1 MNHNLLVTRSL
12 LTTLVLLFFSV
23 ASFAQDAGRTVTGTL
38 TDNSGEPLIGANV
51 YVKGTQTGTVTDFN
65 GDYELEIGPDAEML
79 VFSYVGYGTKEVAL
93 EEGKDNYDVILGS
106 EVELD
111 EVVVTAL
118 GIEREEKALGYS
130 VQKLGSEDIAKV
142 KPTNVT
148 NALAGKASGVYV
160 TGSSAGPTASANIN
174 IRGAASLL
182 GNNQP
187 LFVVNGIPIT
197 NDLYSFDDG
206 LNGSTTIDFGN
217 AAQIVNPDDIESV
230 NVLKGPAASA
240 LYGSRAADGVI
251 LIETKT
257 GKKAEGWGVEINST
271 TTAETILK
279 LPNYQNEFGF
289 GARGIYSYVDG
300 SNYAGVDFNG
310 DEKVSND
317 PADGELVYEAYGENW
332 GPRMNGQLIKQFNSD
347 GEAVPFTP
355 APDNI
360 RNFFRTGVTSINNI
374 AINNNSDAGDFRLS
388 YTNTANRGIV
398 PNSNLRRHTFQ
409 TSIGRNLFD
418 EKLKVRLNAMYVRSG
433 SDNIPNAGYD
443 ESSSVMY
450 GWLWYP
456 RQVEIND
463 LRDYWE
469 PGLEGVQQRYV
480 ENLWVNNPWMIA
492 NENTNSFTSNRI
504 IANFQVKYKL
514 NDNFD
519 IRLRYGADVVDDE
532 RQFRRAPST
541 KGVLQGSY
549 REDEISFSETNAEAI
564 IGYHTDR
571 TDNSLFD
578 LDLKI
583 GGNIMRQDANFLVAN
598 NPELKFFGTDE
609 SIYTLSNARSGVLV
623 ESQKTRLGI
632 NSLFGLAT
640 LSYDN
645 FLYLDASVRQD
656 WNSTLV
662 NPEVDLEESDY
673 SFLYP
678 SVSLSAVLS
687 EKMNLGANSSLSFLK
702 LKGAYAEVGNGAPAY
717 AFGNTF
723 TPRPAFGGNSVF
735 TTNRTVGDPSL
746 TNERTQAIE
755 AGVDIRFLNDRLRL
769 DATYYDMLS
778 FDQVIFLP
786 VAATSGYDFRL
797 TNGGEIRNRGVEVML
812 SATPVQS
819 DNFRWDVTLNLG
831 HNRAVVESLPDVI
844 ASDRYSIIADVFPGD
859 EGGADLEYVAEEG
872 ELLGQLY
879 GLGFQRS
886 EDGQIIHENGLPLLT
901 EDKVSAGSFQPDL
914 RAGIYNSFTVG
925 NFSLG
930 ILFDGQFG
938 GNIYSRTHALM
949 NTGGTITNEDDPKLD
964 MLTTEGREIYSVSY
978 AEDGTP
984 IYTLEQEGGVV
995 GPGVM
1000 YAYET
1005 NDNGD
1010 IIFTDDGPQRTDQ
1023 LVENDGMNWS
1033 FNESTGEWES
1043 SLRKPGGAGYTGYFY
1058 NYYGNGFNRDNIEA
1072 ATYDATYVKLREVS
1086 LTYQLPSN
1094 LLQAAGIAR
1103 ASVSFVGRNLL
1114 LFSDVP
1120 SIDPETYSIRNG
1132 LFVNGFES
1140 TQLPS
1145 TRSFGVSLNL
1155 GF

>member
-1 MNHNLLVTRSL
+1 MGWAQE
-12 LTTLVLLFFSV
+12 TTLTG
-23 ASFAQDAGRTVTGTL
+23 AVT
-38 TDNSGEPLIGANV
+38 DSDGEPLIGANV
-51 YVKGTQTGTVTDFN
+51 YVKGNTSAGTVTDFN
-65 GDYELEIGPDAEML
+65 GNFELTVGAEATTL
-79 VFSYVGYGTKEVAL
+79 VISYVGYATQEIPIEGQSTFNITMKEQ
-93 EEGKDNYDVILGS
+93 IS
-106 EVELD
+106 LD

-130 VQKLGSEDIAKV
+130 VQKLGAEQIAKV

-217 AAQIVNPDDIESV
+217 AAQIVNPDDIASI

-257 GKKAEGWGVEINST
+257 GEAAQGWGVEVNST

-289 GARGIYSYVDG
+289 GARGIYSYLDG
-300 SNYAGVDFNG
+300 TNYAGFDFNG
-310 DEKVSND
+310 DEKVSSD
-317 PADGELVYEAYGENW
+317 PADGELIYEAYGENW

-347 GEAVPFTP
+347 GEPTPFTP

-360 RNFFRTGVTSINNI
+360 RNFFRTGITSINNI
-374 AINNNSDAGDFRLS
+374 AINNNTDNGDFRLS
-388 YTNTANRGIV
+388 YTNTSNRGIV
-398 PNSNLRRHTFQ
+398 PNTDLLRNTFQ
-409 TSIGRNLFD
+409 ASIGRNIFD
-418 EKLKVRLNAMYVRSG
+418 ERLKVRLNAMYVSSG

-456 RQVEIND
+456 RQVEIDD

-469 PGLEGVQQRYV
+469 PGQEGVQQRYV
-480 ENLWVNNPWMIA
+480 EDLWVNNPWFIA
-492 NENTNSFTSNRI
+492 NENTNSFTSDRLI
-504 IANFQVKYKL
+504 GNFQVSYEF
-514 NDNFD
+514 NNNFD
-519 IRLRYGADVVDDE
+519 IRLRYGADVVNDE

-564 IGYHTDR
+564 LSYHTNR
-571 TDNSLFD
+571 SNSSLFD

-583 GGNIMRQDANFLVAN
+583 GGNIMRQNANFLVAN

-632 NSLFGLAT
+632 NSLFGIAT
-640 LSYDN
+640 VSYDN

-662 NPEVDLEESDY
+662 NPEIGLDDSDY

-687 EKMNLGANSSLSFLK
+687 EKLNLSANSALSFLK

-723 TPRPAFGGNSVF
+723 TPRPAFGSSSVF
-735 TTNRTVGDPSL
+735 TTNRTIGDPDL
-746 TNERTQAIE
+746 TNERTQALE
-755 AGVDIRFLNDRLRL
+755 FGVDVRFLNDRLRL

-786 VAATSGYDFRL
+786 VAASSGYDFRL
-797 TNGGEIRNRGVEVML
+797 TNGGEIRNRGVEVLL
-812 SATPVQS
+812 SAIPVQTP
-819 DNFRWDVTLNLG
+819 NFSWDITLNLG
-831 HNRAVVESLPDVI
+831 HNRAIVESLPDI
-844 ASDRYSIIADVFPGD
+844 ISSGRYSIIADVFPGD

-886 EDGQIIHENGLPLLT
+886 DDGQIIHQNGLPLLT
-901 EDKVSAGSFQPDL
+901 DEKVSAGSFQPDL
-914 RAGIYNSFTVG
+914 RAGIYNTFTLG

-949 NTGGTITNEDDPKLD
+949 ATGGTITNEDDPNLD
-964 MLTTEGREIYSVSY
+964 LLTTEGRVVYSVDY
-978 AEDGTP
+978 DNNGNP
-984 IYTLEQEGGVV
+984 VYTLEEEGGVV
-995 GPGVM
+995 APGLM
-1000 YAYET
+1000 YGYAT
-1005 NDNGD
+1005 DDNGD
-1010 IIFTDDGPQRTDQ
+1010 ILFNDNGPVRNDQ
-1023 LVENDGMNWS
+1023 LVDNDGMTWN
-1033 FNESTGEWES
+1033 FNDDTGQWES
-1043 SLRKPGGAGYTGYFY
+1043 ELVKPGGVGYVGYFY

-1072 ATYDATYVKLREVS
+1072 ATYDATYVKLRELS
-1086 LTYQLPSN
+1086 LTYQLPSAW
-1094 LLQAAGIAR
+1094 LESIGIGS
-1103 ASVSFVGRNLL
+1103 ASVSLIGRNLL
-1114 LFSDVP
+1114 LFTDVP

-1145 TRSFGVSLNL
+1145 TRSFGFSLNL